1 MPKWTNLYQL
11 NFQILFLSFWNY
23 KLFKLS
29 KIEAAIINFESNMKQ
44 SYTMLQ
50 IKWLTN
56 MLVHAFLL
64 TRKKLMTDVWRYSA
78 FQLLKVVFARETFSL
93 EWKEVLLK
101 KVVFARETF
110 ARDWKEVL
118 LKKIGYFTLNLM
130 EPFFRR
136 KTKLINSC
144 SPKSFDDVV
153 LVLSFQ
159 CKIVRLRLYWPV
171 SFVIIVSILIP
182 PFHGIFR
189 DSLLIDLMLL
199 GPEGGIVADSYGELS
214 CLGRKRT
221 IVGLWFSF
229 HSILVWACI
238 FCRFSTRVRQFS
250 LLHLSSC
257 L

>member
-1 MPKWTNLYQL
+1 MIDQHARSCFFIDKKKTDDWCLE
-11 NFQILFLSFWNY
+11 ILCFPV
-23 KLFKLS
+23 
-29 KIEAAIINFESNMKQ
+29 AESG
-44 SYTMLQ
+44 
-50 IKWLTN
+50 
-56 MLVHAFLL
+56 
-64 TRKKLMTDVWRYSA
+64 
-78 FQLLKVVFARETFSL
+78 FARETFSL

-144 SPKSFDDVV
+144 SPISFDDVV